1 MQTPNCTSS
10 VLQTVQ
16 KNWWSTRTSETL
28 HASLMAY
35 IIKIV
40 WSIQEQNSCVI
51 ELFPITA
58 HTVGTLPW
66 IIYFPFG
73 YVWHYPGIAVLKI
86 PPVDTCT
93 FSLVWL
99 AVVAGCASSPC
110 ELAFI
115 MRQTVS
121 RLPCFA
127 WDLSPVLFELR
138 HHHLYLGHVELRDG
152 IVSSGGK
159 WVSSWW
165 WIEAAPAFSA
175 SGLEGL
181 SESVEVKDNSCK
193 GKATSSYSIT
203 SKMLPFVH
211 LILYTCFSWRLA

>member
-16 KNWWSTRTSETL
+16 KNWWSTRTLETL

-35 IIKIV
+35 IIRIV

-86 PPVDTCT
+86 PSVDTCT

-115 MRQTVS
+115 MRQTSLKITLLCLRPKSSIVWIEA
-121 RLPCFA
+121 P
-127 WDLSPVLFELR
+127 SPVPRACWTRRWDSLFW
-138 HHHLYLGHVELRDG
+138 GKVG
-152 IVSSGGK
+152 IKLMVNRSSSCFFSFWIGRFK
-159 WVSSWW
+159 WVSGSQ
-165 WIEAAPAFSA
+165 
-175 SGLEGL
+175 G
-181 SESVEVKDNSCK
+181 
-193 GKATSSYSIT
+193 
-203 SKMLPFVH
+203 
-211 LILYTCFSWRLA
+211 